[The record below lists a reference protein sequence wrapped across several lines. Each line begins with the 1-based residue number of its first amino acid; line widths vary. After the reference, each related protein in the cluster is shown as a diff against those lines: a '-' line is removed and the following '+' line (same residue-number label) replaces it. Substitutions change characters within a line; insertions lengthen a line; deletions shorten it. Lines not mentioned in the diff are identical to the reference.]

1 MDCCG
6 AYFAHVQTC
15 DVTRVQSATEWT
27 ASFHTSHKA
36 VMYPVF
42 KVLRNGLPRYKT
54 SHMSKPV
61 MYITRVEGA
70 TEWAAAVHTSHMS
83 KAVM

>member
-6 AYFAHVQTC
+6 AYFTHVQTC

-42 KVLRNGLPRYKT
+42 KVT
-54 SHMSKPV
+54 EWTASVQDFSHV
-61 MYITRVEGA
+61 QTCDVTRVEGA